1 MICNTLAAMWN
12 HFNVKFMES
21 IYNREDKNFRDH
33 INSYSEEEQEK
44 FVKDGLC
51 LSSIVAANPIV
62 KLSFSG
68 LSVWPEELYL
78 RDKRRITFVGKEAN
92 KEEGQDYRNWRWYEL
107 GDKTAMK
114 KVLAGLL
121 EGLHITTSGYLPHYT
136 DEDLVQNVYRA
147 FASYP
152 FAFCNIKKL
161 SGDVTADI
169 DEIWKYAKRDQTY
182 LQQQIRNILQS
193 NIIVCF
199 GSTVS
204 KRVQDQKNK
213 MINLVKDII
222 YPDIKEKFREINAYC
237 QYNVEDDI
245 LLIDS
250 YHFSYPEFGGWK
262 AESLVNHLLSAF
274 QEFIRIEKYK
284 N

>member
-1 MICNTLAAMWN
+1 
-12 HFNVKFMES
+12 MEN
-21 IYNREDKNFRDH
+21 IYNNENNNFRDH
-33 INSYSEEEQEK
+33 INSYSLEEQEK

-51 LSSIVAANPIV
+51 LSSLVAANPIV
-62 KLSFSG
+62 KLPFSG

-92 KEEGQDYRNWRWYEL
+92 KEEGEDYRDWIWYER

-114 KVLAGLL
+114 KVIGGLL
-121 EGLHITTSGYLPHYT
+121 EGLHITTSEYLPCYT
-136 DEDLVQNVYRA
+136 DEELIQNVYRS

-161 SGDVTADI
+161 SGGARANM
-169 DEIWKYAKRDQTY
+169 DEIWRYAKRDQIY
-182 LQQQIRNILQS
+182 LQQHIRNILQG

-199 GSTVS
+199 GSTDS
-204 KRVQDQKNK
+204 EQPQDQKKK
-213 MINLVKDII
+213 MVNLVKEII
-222 YPDIKEKFREINAYC
+222 YPDIKGKFREINAYC
-237 QYNVEDDI
+237 HYNSEDDI
-245 LLIDS
+245 LLIDC
-250 YHFSYPEFGGWK
+250 YHFSYPDRGGWK
-262 AESLVNHLLSAF
+262 ADFLVNHLLIAF